1 MSLPKVTMN
10 SLPYW
15 LKLTFH
21 FGSASGEEELVELLL
36 EALLEL
42 LCALLLE
49 EDSEL
54 FSLELEDSDSVDS
67 EEDSSEDDGVSE
79 LTEDSSVVAGE
90 DDSSEGL
97 DSLVEMGLSL
107 VTSLTE
113 ETEEETSL
121 LEFPAGVPPQAPN
134 DKMAPRR
141 IVIGKEC
148 FMPYTI
154 TQNEPSLKHGYMR
167 A

>member
-1 MSLPKVTMN
+1 M
-10 SLPYW
+10 PYW

-21 FGSASGEEELVELLL
+21 FGSVSGEELLELLL

-42 LCALLLE
+42 LCSLLLE
-49 EDSEL
+49 DDSEL
-54 FSLELEDSDSVDS
+54 FSLELEDNDS
-67 EEDSSEDDGVSE
+67 EDSSEEEGVSE
-79 LTEDSSVVAGE
+79 TTEDSSVVAGE

-97 DSLVEMGLSL
+97 DWLVETGLSL
-107 VTSLTE
+107 VASLTE

-134 DKMAPRR
+134 DKIAPRR

-154 TQNEPSLKHGYMR
+154 AQNGPSLKHGYMC

>member
-1 MSLPKVTMN
+1 MTMN

-154 TQNEPSLKHGYMR
+154 TQNGPSLKHGYMR

>member
-42 LCALLLE
+42 LCSLLLE

-54 FSLELEDSDSVDS
+54 FSLELEDSDS
-67 EEDSSEDDGVSE
+67 EDSSEDEGVSE

-90 DDSSEGL
+90 DDSFEGL
-97 DSLVEMGLSL
+97 VSPVEMGLSL

-154 TQNEPSLKHGYMR
+154 TQNGTSLKHGYMR

>member
-1 MSLPKVTMN
+1 M
-10 SLPYW
+10 PYW

-21 FGSASGEEELVELLL
+21 FGSASGEEELLL

-42 LCALLLE
+42 LCSLLLE

-54 FSLELEDSDSVDS
+54 FSLELEDSDSEDS
-67 EEDSSEDDGVSE
+67 EEDSSEEEGVSE

-97 DSLVEMGLSL
+97 DSLVETGLSL
-107 VTSLTE
+107 VASLTE

-121 LEFPAGVPPQAPN
+121 LEFPARVPPQAPN

-141 IVIGKEC
+141 IVRGKEC

-154 TQNEPSLKHGYMR
+154 TQNGFSLKHGYMR

>member
-1 MSLPKVTMN
+1 MTMN

-21 FGSASGEEELVELLL
+21 FGSATGEEELLELLL

-42 LCALLLE
+42 LCSLLFE

-54 FSLELEDSDSVDS
+54 FSLELEDNDS
-67 EEDSSEDDGVSE
+67 EGSSEEEGVSE
-79 LTEDSSVVAGE
+79 TTEDSSVVAGE

-97 DSLVEMGLSL
+97 DSLVETGLSL
-107 VTSLTE
+107 VASLTE
-113 ETEEETSL
+113 EMEEEASL

-134 DKMAPRR
+134 DKMTPRR

-154 TQNEPSLKHGYMR
+154 AQNGPSLKHGYMC